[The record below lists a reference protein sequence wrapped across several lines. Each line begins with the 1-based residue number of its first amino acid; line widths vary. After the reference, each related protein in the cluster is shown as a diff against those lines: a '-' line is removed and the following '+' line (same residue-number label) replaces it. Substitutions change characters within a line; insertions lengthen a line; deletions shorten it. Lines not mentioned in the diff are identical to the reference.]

1 MCVECGL
8 VVHSPMLSWTSGPG
22 RFRSVP
28 SSGGRTVWGLQSSPV
43 EEIYSSSYDDVE
55 KEKDERRRSKI
66 RDILSVFFLD
76 NENTV
81 EKVLSNYKTLYCDR
95 QQRRGFKKTEA
106 KDRLALAVSICRQI
120 TLNGAARLPSEVA
133 TVCGV
138 ERSSDLLNADK
149 ILNLN
154 KEERMK
160 NKHKF
165 IDAKPEDYARLITAN
180 LELPRRMGRVAERF
194 IKAVK
199 LKKHICGKKPQFIAG
214 GVIYSL
220 LVRLGWQAD
229 HTCKILTEYIDCTKS
244 SILKIS
250 HNLPEYDLEI
260 CGTNDNCCFDM
271 ESEANLSW
279 NRSSP
284 INLTFRNK
292 DVHFIYQM
300 C

>member
-8 VVHSPMLSWTSGPG
+8 VVQSPLLTWMSGSG

-28 SSGGRTVWGLQSSPV
+28 ASGGKTVWGLQSSPV
-43 EEIYSSSYDDVE
+43 EEIYSSSFDDVE

-66 RDILSVFFLD
+66 REVLSVFFLD

-81 EKVLSNYKTLYCDR
+81 EKVLSNYKTLYCNR
-95 QQRRGFKKTEA
+95 QPRRGFKKTEA

-120 TLNGAARLPSEVA
+120 TLNGAARLPSEIA

-138 ERSSDLLNADK
+138 ERTSDLLNADK

-154 KEERMK
+154 REERLE

-214 GVIYSL
+214 GIIFSL
-220 LVRLGWQAD
+220 LVRLGWQSD
-229 HTCKILTEYIDCTKS
+229 HVCKILTEYIDCTKS
-244 SILKIS
+244 SILNIS
-250 HNLPEYDLEI
+250 QKLPEYDLEI
-260 CGTNDNCCFDM
+260 CGTNDNCSFD
-271 ESEANLSW
+271 EDCEANLSW
-279 NRSSP
+279 NGSSP

-292 DVHFIYQM
+292 DVQFIYQM